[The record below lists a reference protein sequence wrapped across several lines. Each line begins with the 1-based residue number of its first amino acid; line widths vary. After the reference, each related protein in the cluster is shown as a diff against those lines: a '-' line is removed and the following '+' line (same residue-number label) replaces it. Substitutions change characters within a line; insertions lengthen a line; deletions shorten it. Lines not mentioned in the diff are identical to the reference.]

1 MLQCSITADGPQ
13 AIRVQSFRVNTQ
25 DIVMG
30 HPGDPSPEIPQEGH
44 GADSAGPDTVPLPP
58 PARPRAFGWVPIR
71 SLSARHRP
79 RILAHLLALD
89 MNDRYLRFG
98 YAAADD
104 QIRRYVERIA
114 FERDEIFGVFN
125 RRLELIALAH
135 LAYEPS
141 VDSEPER
148 PSAAEFGV
156 SVAVRGRG
164 RGYGA
169 RLFDHAVLRARNRG
183 VDTIVIHALSENVA
197 MLKIVRNAGA
207 TIERTGVDS
216 EAHLRLPPENFA
228 SHLAGRVEEQLGEM
242 DYQFKQGARQM
253 DTLLDI
259 GSRDEG
265 TTRR

>member
-1 MLQCSITADGPQ
+1 
-13 AIRVQSFRVNTQ
+13 
-25 DIVMG
+25 MG
-30 HPGDPSPEIPQEGH
+30 DTSSEIPQH
-44 GADSAGPDTVPLPP
+44 PHATDLTGPETIPAPM

-89 MNDRYLRFG
+89 MTDRYLRFG

-141 VDSEPER
+141 VDSDPDR

-169 RLFDHAVLRARNRG
+169 RLFDHAVLRARNRR

-207 TIERTGVDS
+207 TIERTGVDA
-216 EAHLRLPPENFA
+216 EAQLRLPPENFA
-228 SHLAGRVEEQLGEM
+228 SIMAGMVEQQLGEL
-242 DYQFKQGARQM
+242 DYQFKQGARHM
-253 DTLLDI
+253 DTLLEI
-259 GSRDEG
+259 GSRNSDP
-265 TTRR
+265 RAP

>member
-1 MLQCSITADGPQ
+1 
-13 AIRVQSFRVNTQ
+13 
-25 DIVMG
+25 MG
-30 HPGDPSPEIPQEGH
+30 YPGDTPSEIPQERQFV
-44 GADSAGPDTVPLPP
+44 DSVGQDTVPAPLPP
-58 PARPRAFGWVPIR
+58 RPRAFGWVPIR

-89 MNDRYLRFG
+89 TSDRYLRFG

-141 VDSEPER
+141 VDAEPAR

-183 VDTIVIHALSENVA
+183 VDTIVIHALTENVA
-197 MLKIVRNAGA
+197 MLKIVRSAGA
-207 TIERTGVDS
+207 TIERTGVDA

-253 DTLLDI
+253 DTVLEI
-259 GSRDEG
+259 GSRHAG
-265 TTRR
+265 PTTR

>member
-1 MLQCSITADGPQ
+1 MDDTSSDLPHPPRVAD
-13 AIRVQSFRVNTQ
+13 TL
-25 DIVMG
+25 
-30 HPGDPSPEIPQEGH
+30 
-44 GADSAGPDTVPLPP
+44 GPDTIPAPMPP
-58 PARPRAFGWVPIR
+58 RPRAFGWVPIR

-89 MNDRYLRFG
+89 MTDRYLRFG

-141 VDSEPER
+141 VDSEPGR
-148 PSAAEFGV
+148 ASAAEFGV

-169 RLFDHAVLRARNRG
+169 RLFDHAVLRARNRR

-207 TIERTGVDS
+207 AIERTGADA

-228 SHLAGRVEEQLGEM
+228 SIMAGMVEQQLGEL
-242 DYQFKQGARQM
+242 DYQFKHGAHQM
-253 DTLLDI
+253 DTLLAI
-259 GSRDEG
+259 GRADPRS
-265 TTRR
+265 